1 MAILQLRSRRKNTGG
16 RYIRPLV
23 KRLSRL
29 GGLPVFTKIA
39 ETKSKT
45 LRVIGGNTK
54 DKLLAVNKA
63 NVYDPKTK
71 KHQVVSIKNIVEN
84 PANRHYVRRNILTK
98 GAIVETEKGRA
109 QITSRPGQSAFV
121 NATLLAE

>member
-1 MAILQLRSRRKNTGG
+1 MAILQLRSKRKNTGG

-29 GGLPVFTKIA
+29 GGLPVLTKIG

-45 LRVIGGNTK
+45 LRVIGGNEK
-54 DKLLAVNKA
+54 SKLLAVKKA
-63 NVYDPKTK
+63 NVYNPQTK
-71 KHQVVSIKNIVEN
+71 KHEVAEIKTIVEN

-98 GAIVETEKGRA
+98 GAVVETTLGKA

-121 NATLLAE
+121 NAKLLAE